1 MVAQIRSFTAGID
14 SLVIDNEHEM
24 DNLNFHLGVLLKG
37 KLTVAVKAKE
47 SMTCSVF
54 GPLSMKSSLLS
65 NFQATCKTEEL
76 KNRNEVFILQ
86 HLNSNYVR
94 G

>member
-1 MVAQIRSFTAGID
+1 MVAHIHPFTAGID

-37 KLTVAVKAKE
+37 KLTGAFEAKE

-54 GPLSMKSSLLS
+54 GPLSVKSSL
-65 NFQATCKTEEL
+65 
-76 KNRNEVFILQ
+76 
-86 HLNSNYVR
+86 H
-94 G
+94 